1 MKMLSKITPVILTY
15 NEVPN
20 ICRTLDMLNWATDII
35 VVDSFSTD
43 GTVKLIKKYPQ
54 VRLFQRVFD
63 THANQWNFAIN
74 ETGVK
79 TEWVLA
85 LDAGYVLTGDFVKE
99 LGGME
104 LNSGTEAY
112 KTNFRYC
119 ILGETL
125 SGTLYPPVTVLYKRE
140 KASYIQ
146 DGHTQRVQI
155 DGNIGFFQAVIL
167 HDDRRPL
174 SGWLQAQGKYTHL
187 EAVWL
192 SNKKWSELGAADKLR
207 KLIFVAPVVTFF
219 YCLFVK
225 RGLFDGGAG
234 LYYAIQRTV
243 AEALLSLYL
252 LELRSIKKKED

>member
-20 ICRTLDMLNWATDII
+20 ICRTLEMLDWATDIVI
-35 VVDSFSTD
+35 VDSFSTD
-43 GTVKLIKKYPQ
+43 GTVKLIKNYPQ

-85 LDAGYVLTGDFVKE
+85 LDADYVLTGEFVKE
-99 LGGME
+99 LDDME

-112 KTNFRYC
+112 KVNFRYC
-119 ILGETL
+119 VWGETL
-125 SGTLYPPVTVLYKRE
+125 SGTLYPPVTALYKRG
-140 KASYIQ
+140 KASYVQ

-167 HDDRRPL
+167 HDDRKPL
-174 SGWLQAQGKYTHL
+174 SSWLKAQDKYMRL
-187 EAVWL
+187 ESAL
-192 SNKKWSELGAADKLR
+192 LCNKKWSELRTADKLR

-225 RGLFDGGAG
+225 RGFFDGRAG

-243 AEALLSLYL
+243 AEAILSLCL
-252 LELRSIKKKED
+252 LELRAIKKKED